1 MGRRSPTQ
9 GVTIRNRSKKKKETR
24 EQTDEYYRKYHASPK
39 AKKDRAAR
47 NKARREAEK
56 KGLVKKGDGKEL
68 DHKVPLSKGGSRST
82 KNTRVVSRK
91 TNRSYKRDAKNRPI

>member
-1 MGRRSPTQ
+1 MGARE
-9 GVTIRNRSKKKKETR
+9 RSKA
-24 EQTDEYYRKYHASPK
+24 YYEKYHASPE

-47 NKARREAEK
+47 NKARREAMK
-56 KGLVKKGDGKEL
+56 DGRVKKGDGKEL

-82 KNTRVVSRK
+82 SNTRVVSRK